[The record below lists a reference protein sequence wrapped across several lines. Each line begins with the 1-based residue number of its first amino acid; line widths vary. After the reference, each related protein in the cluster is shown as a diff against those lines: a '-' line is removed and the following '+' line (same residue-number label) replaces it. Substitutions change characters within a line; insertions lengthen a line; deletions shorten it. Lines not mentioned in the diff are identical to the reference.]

1 MSRTDGVFFVCFFL
15 FYFGNLGETF
25 RSYFMILNTD
35 RLKI

>member
-1 MSRTDGVFFVCFFL
+1 MSRTDGVFFVCFF
-15 FYFGNLGETF
+15 FFRNLGETF